1 MSATPSG
8 SVRRMLERDG
18 YKCVACGTEYDLTP
32 QHRANRGMGGSKR
45 GHGLSNLVTMCKRHN
60 EQLESDPKFAEL
72 GRRMGWKVKRN
83 SGPPASEIAVWSFP
97 DWGWFLL
104 ADDGSRLRLPEGPA
118 AEQWLPQEWVE
129 YINDEGPTTP
139 VGPNA

>member
-18 YKCVACGTEYDLTP
+18 YKCVYCYTPFDLTP

-60 EQLESDPKFAEL
+60 EQLESDPMFAEL

-129 YINDEGPTTP
+129 YINDEGPTTL
-139 VGPNA
+139 VGPHA

>member
-8 SVRRMLERDG
+8 SVKRMLERDG

-83 SGPPASEIAVWSFP
+83 SGPPPSDIAVWSFP
-97 DWGWFLL
+97 ELAWFLL
-104 ADDGSRLRLPEGPA
+104 ADDGSRLRLSTSPA
-118 AEQWLPQEWVE
+118 ANPWLPEE
-129 YINDEGPTTP
+129 LLEHASGEGPTTL
-139 VGPNA
+139 VGP

>member
-45 GHGLSNLVTMCKRHN
+45 GHGLSNLVTMCRYHN
-60 EQLESDPKFAEL
+60 ERLESDPGFAEL
-72 GRRMGWKVKRN
+72 GRKLGWKLKRN
-83 SGPPASEIAVWSFP
+83 SGPPASEIAVWYRMDF
-97 DWGWFLL
+97 GWFLL
-104 ADDGSRLRLPEGPA
+104 ADDGSRLRLPDSPA
-118 AEQWLPQEWVE
+118 ADPWLPAEWLEHVT
-129 YINDEGPTTP
+129 NEGPTTP
-139 VGPNA
+139 VGPYA

>member
-1 MSATPSG
+1 MSATPTG
-8 SVRRMLERDG
+8 SVKRMQERDG

-45 GHGLSNLVTMCKRHN
+45 GHGLSNLVTMCRHHN

-83 SGPPASEIAVWSFP
+83 SGPPPSDIAVWSFP
-97 DWGWFLL
+97 ELAWFLL
-104 ADDGSRLRLPEGPA
+104 ADDGSRLRLSTSPA
-118 AEQWLPQEWVE
+118 ANPWLPEE
-129 YINDEGPTTP
+129 LLEHASGEGPTTL
-139 VGPNA
+139 VGP

>member
-1 MSATPSG
+1 MSATPTG

-32 QHRANRGMGGSKR
+32 QHRANRGMGGSKH

-83 SGPPASEIAVWSFP
+83 SGPPPSEIAVWSFP
-97 DWGWFLL
+97 ELAWFLL
-104 ADDGSRLRLPEGPA
+104 ADDGSRLRLSTSPA
-118 AEQWLPQEWVE
+118 ANPWLPEE
-129 YINDEGPTTP
+129 LLEHASGEGPTTL
-139 VGPNA
+139 VGP

>member
-18 YKCVACGTEYDLTP
+18 YKCVACGTGYDLTP

-72 GRRMGWKVKRN
+72 GRQLGWKVKRN
-83 SGPPASEIAVWSFP
+83 SGPPASEVACWSFP
-97 DWGWFLL
+97 EQAWFLL
-104 ADDGSRLRLPEGPA
+104 ADDGSRLRLPPGSFR
-118 AEQWLPQEWVE
+118 WLPAEWLEHV
-129 YINDEGPTTP
+129 NDEGPTTP
-139 VGPNA
+139 VGPHS

>member
-1 MSATPSG
+1 MSATPTG
-8 SVRRMLERDG
+8 SVKRMQERDG
-18 YKCVACGTEYDLTP
+18 HKCVACGTPFDLTP

-83 SGPPASEIAVWSFP
+83 SGPPASEVACWSFP
-97 DWGWFLL
+97 EQAWFLL
-104 ADDGSRLRLPEGPA
+104 ADDGSRLRLSPGSSW
-118 AEQWLPQEWVE
+118 WLPAEWYE
-129 YINDEGPTTP
+129 YINGEGPTTP
-139 VGPNA
+139 VGPHS